1 MVFLYTFS
9 GFIIQNER
17 PGLCYFSNPPWFQKS
32 LWTKIHPIE
41 HLKMYKTSPTNTIGL
56 DYIMIYKKP
65 DTRCVTD
72 FLDRN
77 NIWFNKFNIKKIIFE
92 QSVNKLDN
100 RL

>member
-1 MVFLYTFS
+1 
-9 GFIIQNER
+9 
-17 PGLCYFSNPPWFQKS
+17 
-32 LWTKIHPIE
+32 
-41 HLKMYKTSPTNTIGL
+41 MYKTSPTNTIGL